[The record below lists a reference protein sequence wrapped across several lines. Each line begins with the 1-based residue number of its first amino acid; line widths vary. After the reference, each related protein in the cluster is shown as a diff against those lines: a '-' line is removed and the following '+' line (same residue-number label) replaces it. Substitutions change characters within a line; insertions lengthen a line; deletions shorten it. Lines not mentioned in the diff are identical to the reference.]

1 MLSHLDKK
9 GNAKIVD
16 ISSKKVSSR
25 IAVSVGKISVN
36 KIIIEQIKKNGNK
49 KGDIFTI
56 AKIAGIMA
64 AKKTSE
70 FIPLCH
76 PLKIDDVQIKFTID
90 EINEIIN
97 VETYVKCIEKTGVEM
112 ESLSAT
118 SVALLT
124 IYDMCKAVSNDM
136 KIFDIRLLK
145 KIGGKK
151 IVKTI
156 DT

>member
-25 IAVSVGKISVN
+25 IAISVGKISVN

-124 IYDMCKAVSNDM
+124 IYDMCKAVSNEM

>member
-124 IYDMCKAVSNDM
+124 IYDMCKAVSHDM

>member
-25 IAVSVGKISVN
+25 IAISVGKISVN

-124 IYDMCKAVSNDM
+124 IYDMCKAVSHDM